1 MSIDSAKVALIT
13 GAGRGIGRSVA
24 IGLAQ
29 AGMDVVLMARTAAEL
44 EETRGHVAALG
55 RSALAVR
62 ADVGCPEE
70 VRAAVDQALERF
82 GRIDVLVNAAG
93 RQPPIGPLAEND
105 AADWAQTIQV
115 NLLGTFHCIQAVL
128 PGMRQR
134 RAGKIINFSGGGA
147 TSPRPNFSAY
157 AVSKA
162 AVVRLTETLAE
173 ELKPYN
179 IQVNA
184 VAPGAVNTRMLEEVL
199 AAGTVAGPELNEA
212 KRRKERGGTAPELAA
227 ALVAFLASE
236 ASGALTGK
244 LISAPHDDWQNWD
257 AARIAELMP
266 TPMYTLRRLDAHTV
280 KPLANR
286 MRL

>member
-236 ASGALTGK
+236 ASDALTGK
-244 LISAPHDDWQNWD
+244 LISAPHDDWQDWD

>member
-212 KRRKERGGTAPELAA
+212 QRRKERGGTPPELAA

-236 ASGALTGK
+236 ASDALTGK
-244 LISAPHDDWQNWD
+244 LISAPHDDWQDWD